1 MRRRLI
7 EPGSI
12 FDDRRSRRRDGRTR
26 RPRVAAAV
34 LAAALM
40 VGAEAIASTSTG
52 VDFSELLAGVRDTPR
67 TNGFDWLREPDTE
80 ISALMPVEREHLR
93 RQRERVDSAARKAIG
108 RTLRGDDADLEILQR
123 LVDERVFG
131 PDQKRELQALGVVLG
146 QILVEE
152 FDYRWITYEDEEG
165 RFRAVQDPATGRV
178 FFPVTAISRRVEVG
192 LPVDVDEIF
201 LSIAPSYARLPGNV
215 SVRGP
220 EAEREESVQ

>member
-7 EPGSI
+7 APASI
-12 FDDRRSRRRDGRTR
+12 LDGRRSRRRDGRST

-52 VDFSELLAGVRDTPR
+52 VDFSELLAGVRHAPR
-67 TNGFDWLREPDTE
+67 TNGFDWIREPDAE
-80 ISALMPVEREHLR
+80 VSALMPVEREHLR
-93 RQRERVDSAARKAIG
+93 RQRERVDAAARQAIG

-146 QILVEE
+146 QVLVEE
-152 FDYRWITYEDEEG
+152 FDYRWIAYEDEEG
-165 RFRAVQDPATGRV
+165 RFRAVQDPATGRL

-192 LPVDVDEIF
+192 LPVDVGEIY
-201 LSIAPSYARLPGNV
+201 LSIAPSHARLPGTV

-220 EAEREESVQ
+220 RVEREESMP